1 MGTLQLNSYL
11 SQHDVLTV
19 SLDDAESSALASND
33 VLIDRQPAPINRS
46 DMSFL
51 FAQTLFRSR
60 FIL

>member
-11 SQHDVLTV
+11 SQHDVLTI

-33 VLIDRQPAPINRS
+33 VLIERQSAPVNRS
-46 DMSFL
+46 EMSFL
-51 FAQTLFRSR
+51 FAQKLLISR